1 VPDQRPV
8 TDGDTHRILA
18 AVAGVSAAKERL
30 EQAVAEALLNG
41 ASVRSVAALGLSA
54 NTVQKYG
61 RAHGWPTPENR
72 SRFYESLDARD
83 ERAREAVRGG
93 PDSRLL
99 D

>member
-1 VPDQRPV
+1 MPDQRPV
-8 TDGDTHRILA
+8 TDGDVERIRA
-18 AVAGVSAAKERL
+18 AMAGVSAAQERL

-41 ASVRSVAALGLSA
+41 ASVRSVAALGFSA

-61 RAHGWPTPENR
+61 RAHGWPTAVNR

-93 PDSRLL
+93 PASRLL